1 MHLKFRLLLIC
12 GLAFLSAC
20 NHNLV
25 SLDYTNAKDEVPPL
39 TNLVFRFDK
48 SLVNDSLTN
57 QWDSTRY
64 ISFEPAIPGKFRWEH
79 GDELV
84 FSPTAPLSPATNYKA
99 TLNSDILQYSKYDRF
114 SQCGRDPVSYA
125 RLKTGKYQW
134 PLGPSGRANSNAYFR
149 KWISIS
155 TIPSIRLHLKEK
167 MKISVDGKPA
177 AYALQTLSPSAKISI
192 RLSRDQNGG

>member
-1 MHLKFRLLLIC
+1 MRLKSRLLMIC
-12 GLAFLSAC
+12 GIAFSLLAC

-25 SLDYTNAKDEVPPL
+25 NLEYTNAKDEVHPL
-39 TNLVFRFDK
+39 TNLIFRFDK

-84 FSPTAPLSPATNYKA
+84 FSPTAPLSPATSYKA

-114 SQCGRDPVSYA
+114 SHA
-125 RLKTGKYQW
+125 GKIRFHT
-134 PLGPSGRANSNAYFR
+134 PSLNLENTNAL
-149 KWISIS
+149 W
-155 TIPSIRLHLKEK
+155 
-167 MKISVDGKPA
+167 
-177 AYALQTLSPSAKISI
+177 TLSDEHSNTPVPQVH
-192 RLSRDQNGG
+192 L